1 MRPVHPK
8 VLISF
13 IYFFLSA
20 DIPSE
25 PWYSINDVENN
36 ERARTAYRSLY
47 TITPYVEAELGM
59 DNETLNDGK
68 GDIYLE
74 GIYDGMLLFANVINN
89 TLQKDSDGLL
99 IANQSLRGAD
109 VIGATLGLNFE
120 GRSLFLFPT

>member
-1 MRPVHPK
+1 M
-8 VLISF
+8 
-13 IYFFLSA
+13 SA